1 MNLTNSRYQQL
12 APYLIFLFIV
22 TVFFA
27 IASVFPYRIEYD
39 PLPQIKGINQW
50 LSGGA
55 SLINS
60 VVTVNPKDISQD
72 IQTWIV
78 WHATGVTFAFL
89 PLIALGLPLGIA
101 VRTTAYFLFVS
112 GGLGWIKVIDTLTSD
127 QTENQNNY
135 SYPVIYLLYRNWLI
149 ISLYSRRCDSLGSHA
164 LGITVR
170 NVSVLNFRLRQ

>member
-78 WHATGVTFAFL
+78 WHAPGVTFAFL

-135 SYPVIYLLYRNWLI
+135 SYPVIYLSI
-149 ISLYSRRCDSLGSHA
+149 I
-164 LGITVR
+164 
-170 NVSVLNFRLRQ
+170 